1 MLRWYLHHLI
11 LDSINRDLEHNLLRG
26 PPGIFW
32 VPFERVLIL
41 MGTKHTFVQF
51 TMLLLGTFTS
61 YFCFHLTRSL
71 DDVKCSDFL
80 SGFVVFV

>member
-1 MLRWYLHHLI
+1 
-11 LDSINRDLEHNLLRG
+11 
-26 PPGIFW
+26 
-32 VPFERVLIL
+32 

-61 YFCFHLTRSL
+61 YFCFRLTRSL
-71 DDVKCSDFL
+71 DDVKSLDFL